1 MKQHIYFTPGPS
13 KIYPKL
19 PTYVQEGMDR
29 QIISISHRGTE
40 FKDLYDDTIS
50 GLRTLLNIPKDYYI
64 FFFASATEIWER
76 IAQNCIERTSFH
88 FNNGI
93 FGYRFVWAVQMMQ
106 KQAINQEV
114 PYGKGFD
121 FDMIDVPDE
130 AELIAFTH
138 NESSTGVM
146 LNLNKIQMF
155 KDRYPDKLIAVDVV
169 SSIPYPQ
176 IKFSKLDLVY
186 FSVQK
191 GFGLPAG
198 LGVCVM
204 SPEAFQRSAF
214 LQRRGLNIGSYHNF
228 QYLNKY
234 HLRSQTPE
242 TPNVF
247 NIYLLNRVVADMNT
261 TDLNQMRTEI
271 DTKAQM
277 IYDFFEGHPRY
288 KPFVEEKDERSP
300 TMIVIRTFGESA
312 EIISHLKKDGMIIGG
327 GYGDLKDQHIRI
339 ANFPSHTVEEV
350 KRLVQSLKKYRHDAS
365 LE

>member
-1 MKQHIYFTPGPS
+1 MTIQNNTYFTPGPS

-19 PTYVQEGMDR
+19 PAFVQEAMEK
-29 QIISISHRGTE
+29 QIMSVSHRGLE
-40 FKDLYDDTIS
+40 FKDMYEGAMN
-50 GLRTLLNIPKDYYI
+50 GLRSLLGIPKDYYI

-76 IAQNCIERTSFH
+76 IAQNCIENTSFH

-93 FGYRFVWAVQMMQ
+93 FGYRFVWAVQML
-106 KQAINQEV
+106 KKNAINYEV
-114 PYGKGFD
+114 PYGKGFN
-121 FDMIDVPDE
+121 FDAVDIPDE

-146 LNLNKIQMF
+146 LDMKEIEKF
-155 KDRYPDKLIAVDVV
+155 KERYPNKLIAVDVV
-169 SSIPYPQ
+169 SSIPYPE
-176 IKFSKLDLVY
+176 IDFSKIDLTY

-198 LGVCVM
+198 LGVCII

-214 LQRRGLNIGSYHNF
+214 LQRKGLNVGTYHNF

-247 NIYLLNRVVADMNT
+247 ALFLFHKVLEDMQK
-261 TDLNQMRTEI
+261 TDLKQMRKDI
-271 DTKAQM
+271 DAKAKVV
-277 IYDFFEGHPRY
+277 YDYFEKHKKY
-288 KPFVEEKDERSP
+288 KPFVEEKKDRSP
-300 TMIVIRTFGESA
+300 TMIVVRTYGESTD
-312 EIISHLKKDGMIIGG
+312 IVGHLKKAGMIIGG

-339 ANFPSHTVEEV
+339 ANFPSHTMKEIDCLIDEFD
-350 KRLVQSLKKYRHDAS
+350 KI
-365 LE
+365 